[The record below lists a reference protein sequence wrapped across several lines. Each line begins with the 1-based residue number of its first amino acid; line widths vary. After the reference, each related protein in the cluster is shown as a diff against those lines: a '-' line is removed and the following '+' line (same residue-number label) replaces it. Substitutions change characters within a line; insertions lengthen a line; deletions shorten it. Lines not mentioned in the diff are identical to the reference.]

1 MKKIGRFEVKH
12 AESHGEKRIEYLQ
25 QFLDENLRW
34 NDYFETITNHGLQ
47 TSMQNNSVYIYCT
60 IDSVMRAKII
70 EDVKVPDI
78 NEYFCDDW
86 GTEVFISADGED
98 AIRFKNNIG
107 VIAFY
112 FTGRNTFVMCDT
124 THYLNDDIEEA
135 MNFMLDYVISK
146 GYCLKINKEKEE
158 EKPPKLLSIPN
169 VEITLGAD
177 PEFEVRLDGD
187 IVRADEIEEFWS
199 DDDGESDEK
208 EWGLDGAS
216 TVAEARPAPALTPRE
231 AVANMRELF
240 SRVTHHDLSVDG
252 AMYSSG
258 GHIHIGGVD
267 FDDVVDKGLLKLLDS
282 QIGLPTR
289 SMNGRVRKNHSNYGR
304 LSDYE
309 TKSYGFEYRTPPA
322 GIFYSPR
329 MLELC
334 YKIAKNT
341 AHKWYSGTVDFLYDT
356 VEENLKVWSDFTDE
370 EIEEYFTLISEFEKV
385 RDCNVVAAWVDPSI
399 IKQYVKYYPVIVSF
413 SDDYGYYVTTFIKK
427 ELAELKT
434 VNKRIRVSMFGL
446 AASRGDNIC
455 SGCDI
460 EGLTRIE
467 LNTNENAIGLSR
479 NIRLTEDRE
488 LAKRI
493 AVEIRKHIE
502 RTI

>member
-1 MKKIGRFEVKH
+1 MKKIGRFEIKQ
-12 AESHGEKRIEYLQ
+12 ARSRGEKRIEHLQ
-25 QFLDENLRW
+25 RFLDENPEW
-34 NDYFETITNHGLQ
+34 YDYFETITNHNTI
-47 TSMQNNSVYIYCT
+47 TSIRNNSVYIYCT
-60 IDSVMRAKII
+60 IESGMRAKII
-70 EDVKVPDI
+70 EHVKVPDI
-78 NEYFCDDW
+78 DRDFCDDW
-86 GTEVFISADGED
+86 GTEVFISEDGED
-98 AIRFKNNIG
+98 AIRFENNIG

-112 FTGRNTFVMCDT
+112 FTGRNTFVMCDA
-124 THYLNDDIEEA
+124 THYLNSEIEHA

-146 GYCLKINKEKEE
+146 GYCLKRDAQEE
-158 EKPPKLLSIPN
+158 EMPPKLLAIPN
-169 VEITLGAD
+169 VEISLGAD

-187 IVRADEIEEFWS
+187 IVRADEIEEFCG
-199 DDDGESDEK
+199 DDECESDEK

-216 TVAEARPAPALTPRE
+216 NVAEARPAPALTPRE

-267 FDDVVDKGLLKLLDS
+267 FDAVVDNGLLKLLDS

-289 SMNGRVRKNHSNYGR
+289 SMNGRARKNHNNYGQ

-341 AHKWYSGTVDFLYDT
+341 AHKWYSGTVDFLCDT
-356 VEENLKVWSDFTDE
+356 AEENLKVWSDFTDE

-399 IKQYVKYYPVIVSF
+399 IKQYVKYYPVIASF
-413 SDDYGYYVTTFIKK
+413 SDDYGYYVTTFIRK

-434 VNKRIRVSMFGL
+434 VNKKIRVNMFGL

-467 LNTNENAIGLSR
+467 LETNENAIGLSR